1 MAPPLRRARLNHE
14 ENEMINGSEKKVY
27 IALAAALLAHLFYF
41 HCSDTSSTGTPEE
54 VHRDPGKYAG
64 TYVLLPAVNPE
75 IVILKPDGTA
85 ILQPEHGKKE
95 IGFVRRDSRMLRIYL
110 QDSQRPVGLFLLE
123 DFKPDDWRG
132 VWDNT
137 TRILKRQ

>member
-1 MAPPLRRARLNHE
+1 MKSRSGRKLFALTAVLVANFVLFQCSESRSP
-14 ENEMINGSEKKVY
+14 GS
-27 IALAAALLAHLFYF
+27 
-41 HCSDTSSTGTPEE
+41 PEE

-75 IVILKPDGTA
+75 TIILKPDGTA
-85 ILQPEHGKKE
+85 IRQPEKGKRE

-123 DFKPDDWRG
+123 DFDPNDWRG